1 MTIRGEFDP
10 SGVERVAPSLGA
22 VGAKVLGRPK
32 ASICPSSIPNLL
44 GAWGPASAPLGLQKP
59 KCRTRMS
66 SRAHRSHPG
75 VLGTQSCSPGLP
87 LPAIMGPAGQ
97 SHLRPV
103 LLWEEG
109 SGHLTRVRIPRAA
122 LQKPTIL
129 AGNRRRAGR
138 GFLPAQ
144 LPSAPQPS
152 LRLITALQLPRPGPP
167 PTTSPG

>member
-1 MTIRGEFDP
+1 MTTRGEFDP
-10 SGVERVAPSLGA
+10 SGGERVAPSLGA
-22 VGAKVLGRPK
+22 VGAKALGRPK
-32 ASICPSSIPNLL
+32 ASIGPAPSPPAGSL
-44 GAWGPASAPLGLQKP
+44 GASQCPTGPQKP
-59 KCRTRMS
+59 KRRARMS

-109 SGHLTRVRIPRAA
+109 SGHLTRVRIPREA

-152 LRLITALQLPRPGPP
+152 LTLITALQLPRPGPP